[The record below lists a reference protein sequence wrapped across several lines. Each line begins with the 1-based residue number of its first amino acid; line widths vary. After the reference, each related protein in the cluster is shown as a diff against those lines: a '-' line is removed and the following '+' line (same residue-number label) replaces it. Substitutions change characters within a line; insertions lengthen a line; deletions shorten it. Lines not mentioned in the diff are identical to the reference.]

1 MWFALCDLEAQAP
14 TKWSNTTPHYY
25 PNMRFDWKTKIV
37 EPFFGASLFS
47 VWVRDWHSVVRRVN
61 FIKYGWM
68 TKTTECRSLF
78 QLRSDISGLG
88 RWRLFL
94 KLEIKCNS
102 CPTHSLLWY
111 PAQSFAFVAAD
122 TATLEATFVHFAINS
137 CKTNLRCRSEECIKI
152 WKIAP
157 KICLLRKFA
166 NCYALKSNKV
176 SVFGADK
183 LHHWSQLTHFQM
195 QKSKCNSLPRV
206 PCYNTSG
213 FKIQINK
220 NTERRKTER
229 QKDRHTEILLIS
241 KCKRASATPPGFEQ
255 TPKSTAS
262 TFRVLSGL
270 QILDWKP
277 CLGSSLIE
285 AQSVQLHLMWK
296 HFAFL
301 TSLQSVL
308 AWTAIRV
315 ASSSWNDSLWRI
327 KYRSCLKRKL
337 NVHFKDFFKSLKSPF
352 SAPEESTI
360 ESLSRGFLFAFHWKS
375 FSLYIVQPPFVNE
388 IHFPMLSVSM
398 KMMMMVM
405 VTISM

>member
-1 MWFALCDLEAQAP
+1 MASVHNKCLMHKIWIFTQTVSVPQCLDETSKSNTSTRSTRTALSVLQLARLTRIDKMWFALCDLEAQAP

-255 TPKSTAS
+255 TQKLTATHIPSFKWVANPWLETLFGEQSHWSTECTITFNVKTFCFFDQLAVCVGLDSYKSS
-262 TFRVLSGL
+262 F
-270 QILDWKP
+270 
-277 CLGSSLIE
+277 
-285 AQSVQLHLMWK
+285 
-296 HFAFL
+296 FFL
-301 TSLQSVL
+301 E
-308 AWTAIRV
+308 W
-315 ASSSWNDSLWRI
+315 
-327 KYRSCLKRKL
+327 
-337 NVHFKDFFKSLKSPF
+337 
-352 SAPEESTI
+352 
-360 ESLSRGFLFAFHWKS
+360 
-375 FSLYIVQPPFVNE
+375 
-388 IHFPMLSVSM
+388 
-398 KMMMMVM
+398 
-405 VTISM
+405 